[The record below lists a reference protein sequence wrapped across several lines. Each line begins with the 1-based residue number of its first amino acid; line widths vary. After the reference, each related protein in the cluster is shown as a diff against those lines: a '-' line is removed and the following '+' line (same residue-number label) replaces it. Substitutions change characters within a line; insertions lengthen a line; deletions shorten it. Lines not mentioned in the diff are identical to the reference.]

1 MSRSLRASLVALG
14 AIVAFALAIVL
25 LPQAPVY
32 EYRVRCQQADAAVN
46 PTALGLDTGWV
57 AYADIPRQGGIV
69 IEQPLGQRVLYTPA
83 PMSACTVDTR
93 RIR

>member
-14 AIVAFALAIVL
+14 AIVAFALAILL

>member
-14 AIVAFALAIVL
+14 AIVAFGLVAVL
-25 LPQAPVY
+25 LPRTPVY
-32 EYRVRCQQADAAVN
+32 EYRVRCQQADAGIN
-46 PTALGLDTGWV
+46 PNVVGLDTGWV
-57 AYADIPRQGGIV
+57 AYAHIPANGGIV

-83 PMSACTVDTR
+83 PMSACTVDSR

>member
-14 AIVAFALAIVL
+14 AIVAFGLIAVL
-25 LPQAPVY
+25 LPRTPVY

-46 PTALGLDTGWV
+46 PNVIGLDTGWV
-57 AYADIPRQGGIV
+57 AYAHIPANGGIV

-83 PMSACTVDTR
+83 PMSACTVDSR

>member
-1 MSRSLRASLVALG
+1 MSRSLRASLVALA
-14 AIVAFALAIVL
+14 AIVAFGLVAVL
-25 LPQAPVY
+25 LPQFPVY
-32 EYRVRCQQADAAVN
+32 EYRVRCTQADAAIN
-46 PTALGLDTGWV
+46 PAAFGLDTGWV
-57 AYADIPRQGGIV
+57 AYADIPRTGGIV

>member
-14 AIVAFALAIVL
+14 AIVAFAVGALL
-25 LPQAPVY
+25 LPQRAVY
-32 EYRVRCQQADAAVN
+32 EYRVRCEQADAAIN
-46 PTALGLDTGWV
+46 PGALGLDTGWV
-57 AYADIPRQGGIV
+57 AHAEIQRPGGIY
-69 IEQPLGQRVLYTPA
+69 IEQPLGKMVLYTPA